1 MAAVSLFW
9 KTIIGCRDVTCKRS
23 VFNSNILLVFFY
35 LQITYS
41 GSKSYKEN
49 GELKQ
54 LSHNREVKLDAVSPG
69 VQSYMLEGLVPHTT
83 YQIELSAFN
92 SMGEGPKI
100 RLALKTDKGRPP
112 SLQRPVIIGN
122 ELSDEFV
129 SIELEPASERNGP
142 IRYDRT
148 HFPHYKISEQ

>member
-1 MAAVSLFW
+1 MNALLTTLTFCLVLFH
-9 KTIIGCRDVTCKRS
+9 
-23 VFNSNILLVFFY
+23 

-49 GELKQ
+49 GEFKELT
-54 LSHNREVKLDAVSPG
+54 HTREVKLDAVSPG
-69 VQSYMLEGLVPHTT
+69 LQSHTLEGLVPHTT
-83 YQIELSAFN
+83 YRIKLSAFN

-100 RLALKTDKGRPP
+100 SLALKTDKGRPP
-112 SLQRPVIIGN
+112 PLQRPVIMEN

-142 IRYDRT
+142 IRYDRN
-148 HFPHYKISEQ
+148 HFSPYKIITK

>member
-1 MAAVSLFW
+1 MNALF
-9 KTIIGCRDVTCKRS
+9 TTLTFG
-23 VFNSNILLVFFY
+23 LVFFH

-49 GELKQ
+49 GEFKE
-54 LSHNREVKLDAVSPG
+54 LSHTREVKLDAVSPG
-69 VQSYMLEGLVPHTT
+69 LQSYTLEGLVPHTT

-100 RLALKTDKGRPP
+100 RLTLKTDKGRPP
-112 SLQRPVIIGN
+112 PLQRPVIMEN

-129 SIELEPASERNGP
+129 PIELEPASERNGP
-142 IRYDRT
+142 IRYDRN
-148 HFPHYKISEQ
+148 HFSHYKIIAK